1 MLTLPLHFRPEGYQE
16 PRSGVGS
23 LSPTQ
28 HLVGFEPG
36 TFRFL
41 LQRLNP
47 LGYSPRV
54 PYGHQ
59 DKNFAS
65 KAKFRVNPK

>member
-1 MLTLPLHFRPEGYQE
+1 MALLYIFDPALAGAAWRGWVPILG
-16 PRSGVGS
+16 GA
-23 LSPTQ
+23 
-28 HLVGFEPG
+28 GFEPG

-47 LGYSPRV
+47 LGHYSRV
-54 PYGHQ
+54 PFGHQ

-65 KAKFRVNPK
+65 KAKFQVKPK

>member
-1 MLTLPLHFRPEGYQE
+1 MNGTPLHFRPGLQRG

-23 LSPTQ
+23 LGSAER
-28 HLVGFEPG
+28 LVGFEPRA
-36 TFRFL
+36 FRFL

-47 LGYSPRV
+47 LGHSPRV
-54 PYGHQ
+54 PLGHQ

-65 KAKFRVNPK
+65 KAKFQVKPK